1 MRKPSVTS
9 SVLTALFCAL
19 IIAGT
24 FIRIP
29 IPPVPVTL
37 QTLFVYLAVLILGPL
52 EGTLCLSVYLFLG
65 LAGLPVFTAGG
76 GPAALF
82 GPTGG
87 FLFAMLLGAPLAGL
101 IAFISGNRPIWW
113 LDALALLL
121 YTFLIYLGGTL
132 WFMFRLPG
140 YTLTQ
145 TLAVTCLPFLPGDA
159 LKIVLAVILSGRLR
173 PSVAQSLADRD
184 C

>member
-101 IAFISGNRPIWW
+101 IAFISGNRPRWW

-132 WFMFRLPG
+132 WFM
-140 YTLTQ
+140 TQ